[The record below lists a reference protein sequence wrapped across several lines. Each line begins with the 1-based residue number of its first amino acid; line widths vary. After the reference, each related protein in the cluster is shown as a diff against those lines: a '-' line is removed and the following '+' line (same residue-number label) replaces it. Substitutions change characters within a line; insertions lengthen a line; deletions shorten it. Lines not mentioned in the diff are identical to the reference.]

1 MKNLK
6 RFCQIFVTLTLVIF
20 SLTSISVLA
29 AEKII
34 VIKGSTTVLPIAQS
48 CSEVFMDQN
57 EDISI
62 SVQGG
67 GSGVGIASL
76 IDGTCN
82 IADASRPIKDKEI
95 ATAKEKGINP
105 VANVVARDAIAVAV
119 HPSNDIDG
127 LTLEQ
132 IKAIYTGEI
141 SNWSD
146 LGGSDSEIVVISR
159 DSSSGTFE
167 TFNELALDDEKVRP
181 DALLQASNSAVA
193 TSVANTPGAIG
204 YIGLGYVSE
213 KVKAVAVDETM
224 PSKETVNSGDY
235 ALARPL
241 FMYTDGEPKG
251 AVEKFLDFVMSEEG
265 QKLVEENGY
274 ISLK

>member
-6 RFCQIFVTLTLVIF
+6 KLTQIFVAVTLIIF
-20 SLTSISVLA
+20 LLSGVNVLA
-29 AEKII
+29 TETIV

-48 CSEVFMDQN
+48 CAEVFMDEN
-57 EDISI
+57 PKISI

-82 IADASRPIKDKEI
+82 IADASRPIKDKEV

-105 VANVVARDAIAVAV
+105 VTNIVARDAIAVAV
-119 HPSNDIDG
+119 HPSNGING

-141 SNWSD
+141 SNWSN
-146 LGGSDSEIVVISR
+146 LGGSDQSIVIISR

-167 TFNELALDDEKVRP
+167 TFNELALDGEKVRP

-193 TSVANTPGAIG
+193 TTVANTPGAIG

-213 KVKAVAVDETM
+213 KVKAISVDNVM

-241 FMYTDGEPKG
+241 FMYTDGEPTG
-251 AVEKFLDFVMSEEG
+251 IVEKFLDFVLSAEG

-274 ISLK
+274 ISL